1 MNHYQLKRPAAG
13 KELDVLLAYQMPS
26 LPAVLLMVF
35 SAFFHC
41 CISPCFCHIDLLFW
55 FVTLFYFSECFDL
68 DMKNSSKVTDFY
80 ISSVTFIGIISNNRA
95 GSKKTNNKAK
105 KQTKIGKLKK
115 MKQNSIVI

>member
-1 MNHYQLKRPAAG
+1 L
-13 KELDVLLAYQMPS
+13 
-26 LPAVLLMVF
+26 
-35 SAFFHC
+35 
-41 CISPCFCHIDLLFW
+41 
-55 FVTLFYFSECFDL
+55 TLFYFSECFDL